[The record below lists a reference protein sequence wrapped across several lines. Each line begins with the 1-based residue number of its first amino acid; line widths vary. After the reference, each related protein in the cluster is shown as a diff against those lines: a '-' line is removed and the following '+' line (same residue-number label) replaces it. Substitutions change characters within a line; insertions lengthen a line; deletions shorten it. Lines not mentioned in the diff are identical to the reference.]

1 MTDDTPHTRTTDDT
15 EPASEH
21 DHREERADP
30 IPEASVSVSTKRLRR
45 KLVTDSPET
54 ARAVPFELSPDR
66 VSSREI
72 TPVSIR
78 ALERDGWQ
86 LEPPAVESLPDF
98 EATELD
104 PPGMRIWENA
114 KLEPTA
120 LDYRAIAQPEIGLPP
135 RPLLSV
141 TEIEDRDSTTEPDSG
156 NSARPSSEEPTSE
169 ASTPTDKTDSK
180 PSQTTASP
188 IDAEQDGVTPDQ
200 LPELDEFLF
209 DIDGGSL
216 HSYDPLCIVA
226 AKTPDEEY
234 KQTLEALCREQFRQL
249 NGGKPLPSLLA
260 DSEGETLENTRVQ
273 NRIVSYDDAS
283 SEEYFEFVS
292 EIGDDEIRTALREGE
307 LDLSK
312 LSSRIDGFFSE
323 TLGYLLLFA
332 DEQYAPALYDYLT
345 STDDVRETTQI
356 LSARPRPLPEDV
368 KRELVRLAW
377 GNAHLESDSQ
387 KLDRLFHTG
396 ANAFRDAIQ
405 PSGALEE
412 ITARDEGEESRLH
425 YWIKCFTV
433 EALLK
438 QDGIS
443 IQEESRIDLKER
455 IPTESELKGG
465 GNPRPDISH
474 EPSGEVYEVE
484 TLYGTDHKK
493 ITRTID
499 KYEGVNV
506 KRVNVV
512 LPNLTCL
519 RNLGAVLRKTQE
531 KPGEMFHNEVEF
543 WTLDAVERELL
554 PLEDVV
560 SRVADMYERSEKLW

>member
-1 MTDDTPHTRTTDDT
+1 MTDDTPRPRTTD
-15 EPASEH
+15 EAESASDH
-21 DHREERADP
+21 DHRDERAEP
-30 IPEASVSVSTKRLRR
+30 IPKASVFVSTKRIRR
-45 KLVTDSPET
+45 KLVTDTPET

-72 TPVSIR
+72 APISIR
-78 ALERDGWQ
+78 ALERDGWR
-86 LEPPAVESLPDF
+86 LEPPAVELTSDF

-104 PPGMRIWENA
+104 PPRLRIWENA
-114 KLEPTA
+114 KLEPID
-120 LDYRAIAQPEIGLPP
+120 LGYRAITQPEIGLPP

-141 TEIEDRDSTTEPDSG
+141 TVIEDRDPTADPDSG
-156 NSARPSSEEPTSE
+156 NAKRSSSEDSTSE
-169 ASTPTDKTDSK
+169 ASTPTDDTGAD
-180 PSQTTASP
+180 PSQTAASQT
-188 IDAEQDGVTPDQ
+188 DAEQESSASDQ

-216 HSYDPLCIVA
+216 DSYDPLCIVA
-226 AKTPDEEY
+226 AKTTDEEY

-260 DSEGETLENTRVQ
+260 DGEGETLESTRVE
-273 NRIVSYDDAS
+273 NRIISYDDDS

-292 EIGDDEIRTALREGE
+292 EISDDEIRTALREGE

-312 LSSRIDGFFSE
+312 LTARIDEFFSE

-356 LSARPRPLPEDV
+356 LSAQPRPLPEDV
-368 KRELVRLAW
+368 KQELVRLAW
-377 GNAHLESDSQ
+377 GNVHIESDSH
-387 KLDRLFHTG
+387 KLDRLFHTS
-396 ANAFRDAIQ
+396 ANAFRDAIE
-405 PSGALEE
+405 PSGTLEE

-438 QDGIS
+438 RDGVA
-443 IQEESRIDLKER
+443 IQQESRIDLKER
-455 IPTESELKGG
+455 IPTETELQGG
-465 GNPRPDISH
+465 GNPRPDVYH

-499 KYEGVNV
+499 RYEGVNV

-519 RNLGAVLRKTQE
+519 RNLDAVLRKTQQ

-560 SRVADMYERSEKLW
+560 SRVADMYDRSEKLW